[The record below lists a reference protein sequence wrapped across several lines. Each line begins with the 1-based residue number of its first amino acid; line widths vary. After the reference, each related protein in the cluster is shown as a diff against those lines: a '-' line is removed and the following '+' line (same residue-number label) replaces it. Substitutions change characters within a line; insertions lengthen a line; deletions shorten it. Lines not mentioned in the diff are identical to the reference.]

1 MHANGCYVKLE
12 TRSPTVV
19 GSPVLGATL
28 RMHTKSDSRLEL
40 SPPTSMKRDT
50 LVVLALGAISI
61 AFLFVVVWLSG
72 D

>member
-1 MHANGCYVKLE
+1 M
-12 TRSPTVV
+12 R
-19 GSPVLGATL
+19 
-28 RMHTKSDSRLEL
+28 TKSDSRLEL

>member
-1 MHANGCYVKLE
+1 
-12 TRSPTVV
+12 
-19 GSPVLGATL
+19 
-28 RMHTKSDSRLEL
+28 
-40 SPPTSMKRDT
+40 MKRDT